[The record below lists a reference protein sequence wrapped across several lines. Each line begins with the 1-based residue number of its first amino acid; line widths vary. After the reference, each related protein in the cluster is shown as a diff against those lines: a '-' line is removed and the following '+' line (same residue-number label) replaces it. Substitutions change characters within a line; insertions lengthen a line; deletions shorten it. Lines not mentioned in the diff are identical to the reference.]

1 MAPSPR
7 GWALPAALAALLV
20 PQVAL
25 AQISVGPHG
34 GDVGRPASR
43 PSGGSG
49 PVFSPSLS
57 LTFTL
62 PRKPKPFEARDAS
75 LEAQVPDAVIFIV
88 KDGAAD
94 PQAIASR
101 TGVSVLET
109 VHLES
114 LQLRMVV
121 GKLHPGD
128 TPEAASA
135 RLAQT
140 PGVAWAQAD
149 HVYQGFGLGGRSS
162 KALEAQGLTPAILAT
177 PAAGTVAMIDTPLD
191 LDHEALRG
199 VAVTQRLFVAK
210 AGPGVHGT
218 AVAGLMVG
226 RGDVVAPG
234 RGARLV
240 SLAAFLPAGDGAR
253 SQTRSLARALDAA
266 ALLRPNVLNLSFGG
280 PDDRL
285 LAALLSVIDGRGVCV
300 AAAAGNGG
308 KAGRVPFPAS
318 HPAALGVTAVDE
330 RLRIYPFATP
340 GPQVDVAAIGV
351 DVTVA
356 APGGY
361 RQVSG
366 SSFAT
371 AVVSGALLRTEA
383 CAKSRDP
390 GAMRAAVS
398 NAAKDLGAVGRD
410 DVFGGGLFRLP
421 ARSAP

>member
-7 GWALPAALAALLV
+7 GWALSAALAAVLV
-20 PQVAL
+20 PHVAL
-25 AQISVGPHG
+25 AQVGVGPR
-34 GDVGRPASR
+34 GDVARPPNR

-49 PVFSPSLS
+49 PMFTPSLS
-57 LTFTL
+57 LTLTL
-62 PRKPKPFEARDAS
+62 PRKPRPFEARDANQ
-75 LEAQVPDAVIFIV
+75 EAQVPDAVIFIL

-94 PQAIASR
+94 PLAIAAR
-101 TGVSVLET
+101 TGVAVVET
-109 VHLES
+109 VRLES

-121 GKLHPGD
+121 GRLAPGD

-135 RLAQT
+135 RLAQS
-140 PGVAWAQAD
+140 PGVAWAQPD
-149 HVYQGFGLGGRSS
+149 HVYQGFGGASS
-162 KALEAQGLTPAILAT
+162 KALEAHGLTPAVLAT
-177 PAAGTVAMIDTPLD
+177 PATGTVAMIDTPLD

-199 VAVTQRLFVAK
+199 VAVTQRLFGTK
-210 AGPGVHGT
+210 AAPGVHGT
-218 AVAGLMVG
+218 AVGGLMVG
-226 RGDVVAPG
+226 RGDLVAPG

-266 ALLRPNVLNLSFGG
+266 ALLAPNVLNLSFGG

-285 LAALLSVIDGRGVCV
+285 LAALLKVIDDRGICV

-308 KAGRVPFPAS
+308 KAGRIPFPAS

-340 GPQVDVAAIGV
+340 GPQVDVAALGV

-371 AVVSGALLRTEA
+371 AMVSGALLRTEA
-383 CAKSRDP
+383 CARSRDP

-398 NAAKDLGAVGRD
+398 NAARDLGAPGRD

-421 ARSAP
+421 PRSAP